1 MEKESRDISRAEFS
15 FRWGAKSD
23 VGKVREEN
31 QDAFMIEAES
41 RLFLVADGMGG
52 HRGGALAS
60 KTVVED
66 LPAMIETRL
75 NKLGTSS
82 IRTVRSILKQTI
94 AEQNLQL
101 RMEGT
106 SETGY
111 KDMGTTVV
119 LALLRNGRAYIVNMG
134 DSRMYLLRKGK
145 LSQRSRDHSVVSAL
159 LRQNKIEPSQVE
171 NHSSQGEITRYI
183 GMEEEGKPYVRSF
196 AVKTQD
202 RLLLCTDGLT
212 DMLTDE
218 DITAILRNE
227 LEPQAGCEA
236 LAKAANAAGGHDN
249 ITAVIVDLRIA

>member
-1 MEKESRDISRAEFS
+1 MEEESKDILRAKFS
-15 FRWGAKSD
+15 FRWGARSD
-23 VGKVREEN
+23 IGRLREEN
-31 QDAFMIEAES
+31 QDAFVIEADLG
-41 RLFLVADGMGG
+41 LFLVADGMGG
-52 HRGGALAS
+52 HRGGTLAS
-60 KTVVED
+60 KIVAED

-75 NKLGTSS
+75 NKLRTSS
-82 IRTVRSILKQTI
+82 IRTIRSILKQTI

-111 KDMGTTVV
+111 KDMGATVV

-171 NHSSQGEITRYI
+171 NHNSQGEITRYI

-212 DMLTDE
+212 DMLADE

-227 LEPQAGCEA
+227 LEPQAGCDA
-236 LAKAANAAGGHDN
+236 LVKAANAAGGHDN